1 MIIYNIK
8 KSLTLVV
15 FWSGVRHSGR
25 GQKTVPLPQFRSQ
38 PGVTLPQFRSQ
49 PGGYEVLQGQTVT
62 LHCSVT
68 HLGDSTLI
76 WKKDGRMISANEKLI
91 R

>member
-1 MIIYNIK
+1 MIIYDIK

-25 GQKTVPLPQFRSQ
+25 GQKTVP
-38 PGVTLPQFRSQ
+38 LPQFRSQ

>member
-1 MIIYNIK
+1 MIIYNTK

-25 GQKTVPLPQFRSQ
+25 GQKTVP
-38 PGVTLPQFRSQ
+38 LPQFRSQ

>member
-25 GQKTVPLPQFRSQ
+25 GQKTVP
-38 PGVTLPQFRSQ
+38 LPQFRSQ

>member
-1 MIIYNIK
+1 MIIYDIK

-25 GQKTVPLPQFRSQ
+25 GQKVP
-38 PGVTLPQFRSQ
+38 LPQFRSQ

>member
-38 PGVTLPQFRSQ
+38 PGA
-49 PGGYEVLQGQTVT
+49 YEVLQGQTVT

>member
-25 GQKTVPLPQFRSQ
+25 GQRT
-38 PGVTLPQFRSQ
+38 VTLPQFRSQ
-49 PGGYEVLQGQTVT
+49 PGAYEVLQGQTVT

>member
-25 GQKTVPLPQFRSQ
+25 GQKVPLPQFRSQ
-38 PGVTLPQFRSQ
+38 PGA
-49 PGGYEVLQGQTVT
+49 YEVLQGQTVT

>member
-1 MIIYNIK
+1 MITYNIK

-25 GQKTVPLPQFRSQ
+25 GQKVPLPQFRSQ
-38 PGVTLPQFRSQ
+38 PGA
-49 PGGYEVLQGQTVT
+49 YEVLQGQTVT

>member
-25 GQKTVPLPQFRSQ
+25 GQKVP
-38 PGVTLPQFRSQ
+38 LPQFRSQ

>member
-38 PGVTLPQFRSQ
+38 PGD
-49 PGGYEVLQGQTVT
+49 YEVLQGQTVT

>member
-1 MIIYNIK
+1 MIICKIK

-25 GQKTVPLPQFRSQ
+25 GEKTVPSPQFRSQ
-38 PGVTLPQFRSQ
+38 PGA
-49 PGGYEVLQGQTVT
+49 YEVLQGQTVT